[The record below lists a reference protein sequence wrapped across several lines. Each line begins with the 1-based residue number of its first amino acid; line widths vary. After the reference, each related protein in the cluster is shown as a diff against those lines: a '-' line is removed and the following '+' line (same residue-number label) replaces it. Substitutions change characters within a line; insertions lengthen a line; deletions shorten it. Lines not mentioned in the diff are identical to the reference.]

1 MATANYYLKSGPAS
15 GERLIYLFFAYNGN
29 RLKYSTGQKIEPAH
43 WNEEKQRAKETRK
56 FPQYPE
62 FNAFLQNLENEAF
75 NIYRRNFNEGKI
87 LMLEEFRA
95 ELDKFTGRTEITPQK
110 GLFDFIGQYIEERAA
125 SPKGSKD
132 SIKVYRTLLGKLKDF
147 ARARK
152 KQRLDFKDITPE
164 FWELFRDYLY
174 SLNLAEN
181 TVHRLFKN
189 LKTILGDAIEKRAIG
204 PNEVARPA
212 QKRLGVMQEPVQK
225 IYLNLSELQTLFELD
240 LDKEPRL
247 SRVRDLFLI
256 GAFTGLR
263 FSDFTQI
270 RPEHFQTVEGVPVLQ
285 IDTKKTGERV
295 IVPVHPY
302 VRAILERNG
311 GKPPRGISNQKM
323 NQYLKQLGEVAGFD
337 EAFIDSKK
345 RGGAKVATMFKRY
358 ELLCT
363 HTARRS
369 FATNAYKE
377 GVPSLA
383 IMKITGHRTE
393 GAFMRYIQVSK
404 EENAVLL
411 AKGSFFNLSPL
422 RVAK

>member
-1 MATANYYLKSGPAS
+1 MATANFYLKSGS
-15 GERLIYLFFAYNGN
+15 GERLVYLFFSYNSN
-29 RLKYSTGQKIEPAH
+29 RLKYSTGQKIEPAF

-75 NIYRRNFNEGKI
+75 NIYRRGLNEGKI
-87 LMLEEFRA
+87 PMLEEFRA
-95 ELDKFTGRTEITPQK
+95 ELDKFTGRAEIVPQK
-110 GLFDFIGQYIEERAA
+110 GLFAFIDQFIKERAA
-125 SPKGSKD
+125 SPKFKEG
-132 SIKVYRTLLGKLKDF
+132 SIKIYRTLLAKLKDF
-147 ARARK
+147 ARTRG
-152 KQRLDFKDITPE
+152 KQRFDFKDITPE
-164 FWELFRDYLY
+164 FWEAFRDYLY

-181 TVHRLFKN
+181 TVHKQLRT
-189 LKTILGDAIEKRAIG
+189 LKTILSDAIEKGATG
-204 PNEVARPA
+204 EAGVYTNT
-212 QKRLGVMQEPVQK
+212 KRLGVSAEPVQK
-225 IYLNLSELQTLFELD
+225 LYLNLSELQTLFELE
-240 LDKEPRL
+240 LSANPRL
-247 SRVRDLFLI
+247 ARVRDLFLI

-270 RPEHFQTVEGVPVLQ
+270 RPEQFRNVDGVPVLQ
-285 IDTKKTGERV
+285 IDTQKTGERV
-295 IVPVHPY
+295 VIPVHPY

-311 GKPPRGISNQKM
+311 GQPPRALSNQKM
-323 NQYLKQLGEVAGFD
+323 NAYLKEIGELAGLD
-337 EAFIDSKK
+337 EVFIDSKK
-345 RGGAKVATMFKRY
+345 RGGVKVAQTFRRY

-369 FATNAYKE
+369 FATNAFKS

-393 GAFMRYIQVSK
+393 AAFMRYIQITK

-411 AKGSFFNLSPL
+411 AKNAFFNLSPL